1 VLFCGIQFLF
11 KWALPPITNYKLEI
25 GFWEIWDLLYTYP
38 HKIISERPTTKSC
51 SHFNCQWHFTIQIR
65 VMIDWQNFLQRK
77 HTHTTPIIQHVCYS
91 LAKLPMWK
99 MVTNLSQITGGK
111 KSPQVPTRIIWLQNL
126 SLSLAL
132 VVLKSS
138 DPCNYPVWKI
148 QMHKKS
154 NDLWAT

>member
-1 VLFCGIQFLF
+1 MQ
-11 KWALPPITNYKLEI
+11 
-25 GFWEIWDLLYTYP
+25 
-38 HKIISERPTTKSC
+38 
-51 SHFNCQWHFTIQIR
+51 
-65 VMIDWQNFLQRK
+65 
-77 HTHTTPIIQHVCYS
+77 
-91 LAKLPMWK
+91 K

-111 KSPQVPTRIIWLQNL
+111 KTPKFQPESSVCKT

-154 NDLWAT
+154 NNLQAT